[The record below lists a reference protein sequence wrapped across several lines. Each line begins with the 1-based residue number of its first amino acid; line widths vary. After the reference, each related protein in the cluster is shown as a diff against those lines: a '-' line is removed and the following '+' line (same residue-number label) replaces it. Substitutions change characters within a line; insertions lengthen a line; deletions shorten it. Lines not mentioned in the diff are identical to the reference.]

1 MEVITSSNPVTL
13 LEINCAQ
20 KTMPSIL
27 LIAPDASNI
36 YHVILGGFKTFTPEI
51 ETEVMLLTTPPY
63 RYKNKRE
70 RVRNF
75 LSKILLSKN
84 VKELYHYR
92 IIEERLDI
100 LQDKYDLIF
109 IIRPDLLS
117 NNSLLSLKSK
127 TNNFIAYY
135 WDSVVFFPRKN
146 EIIHFFDKVYSFD
159 NQDCKENGFEF
170 LTNFYYYEPE
180 PVETDKMVFS
190 ISHLEKRR
198 FQLFNEMGKFLEE
211 NHITFR
217 FLTKQSKNK
226 LKSPYIEY
234 LEETIPYAEMLQ
246 LLNHYEVILDIAKP
260 LQNGLS
266 FRIFESMGMNKKIIT
281 NNRSVMEYDFYNPN
295 NILVV
300 DFDNLT
306 IPKSFFETPFEPIDE
321 VIKQKYHLRSFVKT
335 VVSNIKNV

>member
-1 MEVITSSNPVTL
+1 
-13 LEINCAQ
+13 
-20 KTMPSIL
+20 MPSIL
-27 LIAPDASNI
+27 LIAPEASNI
-36 YHVILGGFKTFTPEI
+36 YQIILEGFTTFLPKSES
-51 ETEVMLLTTPPY
+51 EVMLLTTPKY
-63 RYKNKRE
+63 HYKSKKE
-70 RVRNF
+70 KIANF
-75 LSKILLSKN
+75 LFKTFLNRN
-84 VKELYHYR
+84 VKKIYHDQV
-92 IIEERLDI
+92 IEQRLAV
-100 LQDKYDLIF
+100 LQDRYDLIF

-117 NNSLLSLKSK
+117 NYHLSFIKSK
-127 TNNFIAYY
+127 TSNFIAYY
-135 WDSVVFFPRKN
+135 WDSMVFFPRKKD
-146 EIIHFFDKVYSFD
+146 IISFFDKVYSFD
-159 NQDCKENGFEF
+159 SQDCKENNFDL

-180 PVETDKMVFS
+180 PVKTDKMVFC

-211 NHITFR
+211 NQITFR

-246 LLNHYEVILDIAKP
+246 LLNHYEVILDITKP

-266 FRIFESMGMNKKIIT
+266 FRILESIGMNKKIIT

-300 DFDNLT
+300 DFDNLS

-321 VIKQKYHLRSFVKT
+321 VIKQKYHLRSFVT
-335 VVSNIKNV
+335 TIVNNIKTL